1 MLTSSASRDY
11 NQWHKAQQ
19 PRVVVQRMCAL
30 DSFCLQW
37 PKLIATVCTGCV
49 GPRPSTRS
57 LLWQSGK
64 WTVAHNLDSVAAQ
77 LRGLCAWCRS
87 QTQIYRVQHM
97 GGFPIN
103 AILRMWHMLGQVL
116 LLMLLLPPVCLTR
129 CLSVAV
135 SAMHG
140 NELAK
145 SGFVKQLIAAN
156 RHLSV
161 RWLGQ

>member
-19 PRVVVQRMCAL
+19 PGVAVRKDVRIGFLLSAVAKA
-30 DSFCLQW
+30 DSYGLSGFCGSTTVD
-37 PKLIATVCTGCV
+37 PFAT
-49 GPRPSTRS
+49 
-57 LLWQSGK
+57 LWQSGK

-77 LRGLCAWCRS
+77 LRSLCRS

-116 LLMLLLPPVCLTR
+116 QLLPLPRHLVCLPR
-129 CLSVAV
+129 CCSLAV

-145 SGFVKQLIAAN
+145 SV
-156 RHLSV
+156 
-161 RWLGQ
+161 W